1 MKHLRLLLGLGIS
14 ILCLFLAFR
23 GVHFD
28 QVGAALRAASY
39 GWLVP
44 GTALI
49 VVSLMLRAVRW
60 QLLFY
65 PTTGLRYRNVF
76 GSMNAGYLVNTI
88 LPARLGEVVRAV
100 MLSRLESVR
109 TAHALSTVVVE
120 RVLDMLTTIV
130 VLGMLVPFVPLPDGS
145 TVPLLAATGLAVVAL
160 LVIIV
165 AGAHPRWAHALTRI
179 VSSRLPQRYAERVHG
194 ILDSFLEG
202 FAVLSTPRVAVRLV
216 LYSAAIWVIIALAI
230 YCVLFAFHLRLSPA
244 APMFVLALVS
254 LSFIVPSSPG
264 HVGVFQFVAVRA
276 LEIGF
281 GVDAGV
287 ALSFALAA
295 HVVSFVPPT
304 LLGAWFVWRS
314 GLSFSRLVSF
324 GRGQPNGAGGD
335 ATANQ
340 PEPATALSR
349 R

>member
-1 MKHLRLLLGLGIS
+1 MKHLRLFLGLGIS
-14 ILCLFLAFR
+14 ILCLVLAFR

-28 QVGAALRAASY
+28 QVSAALRAASY
-39 GWLVP
+39 VWLVP
-44 GTALI
+44 ATAFI

-65 PTTGLRYRNVF
+65 PTTGLRYRSVF

-100 MLSRLESVR
+100 MLSRLAGVR

-120 RVLDMLTTIV
+120 RVLDMLTTIA
-130 VLGMLVPFVPLPDGS
+130 VLGLLIPFVPLPDGS
-145 TVPLLAATGLAVVAL
+145 TVPLLAATGLAVLGL
-160 LVIIV
+160 LVIVV
-165 AGAHPRWAHALTRI
+165 AGANPGMAHAITRI
-179 VSSRLPQRYAERVHG
+179 VSGRLPQRYADRLHG

-202 FAVLSTPRVAVRLV
+202 FAVLSAPRVAVRLV
-216 LYSAAIWVIIALAI
+216 LYSAAIWLIIALAI
-230 YCVLFAFHLRLSPA
+230 YCALFAFHLRLTPA

-281 GVDAGV
+281 GIDAGV
-287 ALSFALAA
+287 ALSFALVA
-295 HVVSFVPPT
+295 HAVSFVPPT

-324 GRGQPNGAGGD
+324 GRGDARGSGDDQPDGR
-335 ATANQ
+335 TR
-340 PEPATALSR
+340 PVTALSR